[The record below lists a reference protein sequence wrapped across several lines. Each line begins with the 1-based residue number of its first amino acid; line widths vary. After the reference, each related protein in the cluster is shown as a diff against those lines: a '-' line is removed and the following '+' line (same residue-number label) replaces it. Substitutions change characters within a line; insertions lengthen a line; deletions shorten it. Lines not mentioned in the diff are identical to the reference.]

1 VKHVVAIAFLL
12 ALVAAAPLG
21 GMSSYAV
28 VTPADAYEIGPRL
41 RLPAERQQEMGHMA
55 FTAVYAQ
62 PATWP
67 EVARARLFGDAEI
80 VPAVQVQPPGVTQQQ
95 VNDTN
100 RHLIDESKPVAAVVG
115 LRAAGFNARIVGQ
128 GARVE
133 SVLPD
138 TPAAAVHLRA
148 GDVITAVDDQSVG
161 TTTDLID
168 AVRRHSVGE
177 TLDVSYLREG
187 RPRTRLLATAAS
199 PSDPTQPLIGVT
211 ISTYGFGVQLP
222 FPVDIDSGDVGGS
235 SAGLMFALG
244 VLDAVTRGDL
254 TRGHFIAGTGTIGV
268 DGTVGPVSGAA
279 EKVVAAERDGAEIFL
294 VPRDNYADALRWRTS
309 VTVVP
314 VAHFED
320 AVAYLCQL
328 EPAAGA
334 DVETPAPCPGS

>member
-1 VKHVVAIAFLL
+1 VKHVVAIASLL

-21 GMSSYAV
+21 GMSTYAV

-41 RLPAERQQEMGHMA
+41 RIPAERQQEMGHMA

-80 VPAVQVQPPGVTQQQ
+80 VPMVQVQPPGVTQQQ

-100 RHLIDESKPVAAVVG
+100 RRLIDESKPVAAVVG
-115 LRAAGFNARIVGQ
+115 LQAAGFDARIVGQ

-138 TPAAAVHLRA
+138 TPAAASHLRA

-161 TTTDLID
+161 TTTDLIA

-177 TLDVSYLREG
+177 TLDVSYVRDG
-187 RPRTRLLATAAS
+187 RARSRLLATAAS
-199 PSDPTQPLIGVT
+199 PSDPSQPLIGVT
-211 ISTYGFGVQLP
+211 ISTYRFDVQLP
-222 FPVDIDSGDVGGS
+222 FPVDIDTGGVGGS
-235 SAGLMFALG
+235 SAGLMLALG
-244 VLDAVTRGDL
+244 VLDAVTPGDL
-254 TRGHFIAGTGTIGV
+254 TRGHFVAGTGTIGV
-268 DGTVGPVSGAA
+268 DGAVGPVSGAA

-309 VTVVP
+309 LTVVP
-314 VAHFED
+314 IDHFQD
-320 AVAYLCQL
+320 AVSYLCQL
-328 EPAAGA
+328 KPAPGA
-334 DVETPAPCPGS
+334 DGDPPAPCPGS